1 MDAGDTL
8 EFLKFVNLNSSPE
21 FFKSFKTEN
30 QEQFFKNPD
39 NLNEIVLSAKSIKE
53 LIEIG
58 KTYNLDY
65 IAVNE
70 MGVEEELYPFLSD
83 IYSNENNYP
92 YLQKVFDSKTLNL
105 QNFHAKIFKINYA
118 NSNIHP

>member
-1 MDAGDTL
+1 M
-8 EFLKFVNLNSSPE
+8 
-21 FFKSFKTEN
+21 
-30 QEQFFKNPD
+30 
-39 NLNEIVLSAKSIKE
+39 LSAKSIKE